1 MSRFRRGLGL
11 LAVALLCALIA
22 APIAGAGSPRNGLP
36 VRIDRAEDCDPR
48 VPQAVKVWTGSG
60 SEVVINTLV
69 LLDGV
74 LKPDAQAILD
84 KANDSYGPLNI
95 TLQPE
100 FKKVEF
106 QPGVTRA
113 EELIAAARTF
123 VGGARPAGTDVVYVL
138 TTRDL
143 SIAAGDVVGYA
154 DCIGGVRYA
163 NRSFAISESFEE
175 PLETAGVTFYRDGP
189 AKTVAHEIGHLL
201 GARHEHANCVQG
213 AGVEDV
219 SNAETTV
226 CTLMTN
232 YLDLQSSEIGTAES
246 FIIRAYAETY
256 ALP

>member
-1 MSRFRRGLGL
+1 M
-11 LAVALLCALIA
+11 IA
-22 APIAGAGSPRNGLP
+22 APTAGAGSARKGLP
-36 VRIDRAEDCDPR
+36 ARIDRAEDCDPR
-48 VPQAVKVWTGSG
+48 VPHSVKVWTGSG
-60 SEVVINTLV
+60 SEVVVNTLV

-74 LKPDAQAILD
+74 LKPDAQVIVD
-84 KANDSYGPLNI
+84 KANASYRPLNI
-95 TLQPE
+95 TIQPE
-100 FKKVEF
+100 FRKVEL

-113 EELIAAARTF
+113 EELIAAARTL
-123 VGGARPAGTDVVYVL
+123 VGGARPEGTDVVYVL

-154 DCIGGVRYA
+154 DCIGGIRYA

-175 PLETAGVTFYRDGP
+175 TLESAGVTFYRDGP
-189 AKTVAHEIGHLL
+189 AKTLAHEIGHLL

-213 AGVEDV
+213 AAVQDV
-219 SNAETTV
+219 SNTEPTV

-246 FIIRAYAETY
+246 FIIRSYAEAY